1 MIIFYALVGL
11 EAIGEEIED
20 PFGQDENDLPID
32 AICRSLKKSV
42 NAILKVQ

>member
-1 MIIFYALVGL
+1 L

-32 AICRSLKKSV
+32 GICKSIKNSV
-42 NAILKVQ
+42 SALLRVEY